1 MIKYNKK
8 ALFYIIRGCVY
19 TMSLQTKYIA
29 GISLGVMGVGF
40 AASIP
45 FQGTVAGEIIQGGF
59 EAGLVG
65 GLADWFAVTAL
76 FRHPLGIPIPHTALL
91 PKNRKRV
98 TKGLVST
105 LENEWL
111 TKESITSKVKEM
123 QLAQMVLQ
131 IAEKELQSDA
141 VKKGIVTIAEKAIVT
156 IDTEKL
162 AVIIEKELKTYL
174 HTTNTSNILQVLVDQ
189 LVVQEYDEHTLDYI
203 LVKVKDW
210 TAQDEAR
217 YQLGSLG
224 MKAMENI
231 KVDGFL
237 QFTLKSFMN
246 IVDEDKIG
254 GILQKFII
262 SNINSL
268 QDADNSTRQLILA
281 KIRQEIINVKEN
293 EALLQELE
301 NWKEK
306 WIANWNATDK
316 IKEMLE
322 QVQQRA
328 VTFVNNE
335 EFADKYVIPFLQTQM
350 NKIKEDEQTVQK
362 IEDWLQKQV
371 VNIVENNHS
380 KIGKLVQ
387 ENLDKLD
394 DKTLIEM
401 IENNVGKDLQWIR
414 VNGAV
419 CGFMIGLVLEGIK
432 AII

>member
-1 MIKYNKK
+1 
-8 ALFYIIRGCVY
+8 
-19 TMSLQTKYIA
+19 MSLQTKYIA

-76 FRHPLGIPIPHTALL
+76 FRHPMGIPIPHTALL

-98 TKGLVST
+98 TKGLIHT

-111 TKESITSKVKEM
+111 TKESITNKVTEM

-131 IAEKELQSDA
+131 IAEREMQSDA
-141 VKKGIVTIAEKAIVT
+141 VKKGIVTIAEKAIVS

-174 HTTNTSNILQVLVDQ
+174 HTINTSNILQVLVDQ
-189 LVVQEYDEHTLDYI
+189 LVVQEYDEKTLDYI

-268 QDADNSTRQLILA
+268 QDADNSTRQLILS

-306 WIANWNATDK
+306 WIANWDATDK

-328 VTFVNNE
+328 ITFVKNE
-335 EFADKYVIPFLQTQM
+335 EFTDKYGIPFLQTQM
-350 NKIKEDEQTVQK
+350 NKIKEDEQTVKK
-362 IEDWLQKQV
+362 IEEWLQKQV
-371 VNIVENNHS
+371 VTLVEKNHS
-380 KIGKLVQ
+380 RIGKLVQ

>member
-1 MIKYNKK
+1 
-8 ALFYIIRGCVY
+8 
-19 TMSLQTKYIA
+19 MSLQTKYIA

-45 FQGTVAGEIIQGGF
+45 FQGTIAGEIIQGGF

-76 FRHPLGIPIPHTALL
+76 FRHPMGIPIPHTALL

-98 TKGLVST
+98 TKGLINT

-111 TKESITSKVKEM
+111 TKESITNKVKEM

-131 IAEKELQSDA
+131 IAEREMQSDA

-174 HTTNTSNILQVLVDQ
+174 HTINTSNILQVLVDQ
-189 LVVQEYDEHTLDYI
+189 LVVQEYDEKTLDYI

-268 QDADNSTRQLILA
+268 QEADNSTRQLILA

-293 EALLQELE
+293 EALLKELE

-328 VTFVNNE
+328 VAFVNNE
-335 EFADKYVIPFLQTQM
+335 EFADKYVIPFLQKQM

-371 VNIVENNHS
+371 VSLVEKNHS

>member
-1 MIKYNKK
+1 
-8 ALFYIIRGCVY
+8 
-19 TMSLQTKYIA
+19 MSLQTKYIA

-76 FRHPLGIPIPHTALL
+76 FRHPMGIPIPHTALL

-98 TKGLVST
+98 TKGLIHT

-111 TKESITSKVKEM
+111 TKESITNKVKEM

-131 IAEKELQSDA
+131 IAEREMQSDA
-141 VKKGIVTIAEKAIVT
+141 VKKGIVTIAEKAIVS

-174 HTTNTSNILQVLVDQ
+174 HTINTSNILQVLVDQ
-189 LVVQEYDEHTLDYI
+189 LVVQEYDEKTLDYL

-306 WIANWNATDK
+306 WITNWNATDK

-328 VTFVNNE
+328 ITFVKNE
-335 EFADKYVIPFLQTQM
+335 EFTDKYVIPFLQTQM

-362 IEDWLQKQV
+362 IEEWLQKQV
-371 VNIVENNHS
+371 VTLVEKNHS

>member
-1 MIKYNKK
+1 
-8 ALFYIIRGCVY
+8 
-19 TMSLQTKYIA
+19 MSLQTKYIA

-45 FQGTVAGEIIQGGF
+45 FQGTIAGEIIQGGF

-111 TKESITSKVKEM
+111 TKESITSKVKDM

-141 VKKGIVTIAEKAIVT
+141 VKKGIVTIAEKAILQ

-174 HTTNTSNILQVLVDQ
+174 HTINTSNILQVLVDQ
-189 LVVQEYDEHTLDYI
+189 LVVQEYDEKTLDYI

-254 GILQKFII
+254 SILQKFVI

-268 QDADNSTRQLILA
+268 QNADNSTRQLILM
-281 KIRQEIINVKEN
+281 KIRQELINVKEN

-301 NWKEK
+301 NWKER
-306 WIANWNATDK
+306 WIANWDATDK
-316 IKEMLE
+316 IKEMLG
-322 QVQQRA
+322 QVQSRA
-328 VTFVNNE
+328 VTFVQNE
-335 EFADKYVIPFLQTQM
+335 EFADKYLVPFLKTQM
-350 NKIKEDEQTVQK
+350 NKVKEDASTVQK
-362 IEDWLQKQV
+362 IEEWLQKQV
-371 VNIVENNHS
+371 VIFVEKNHS

>member
-1 MIKYNKK
+1 
-8 ALFYIIRGCVY
+8 
-19 TMSLQTKYIA
+19 MSLQTKYIA

-76 FRHPLGIPIPHTALL
+76 FRHPMGIPIPHTALL

-98 TKGLVST
+98 TKGLIHT

-111 TKESITSKVKEM
+111 TKESITNKVKDM

-131 IAEKELQSDA
+131 IAEREMQSDA
-141 VKKGIVTIAEKAIVT
+141 VKKGIVKIAEKAIVT

-174 HTTNTSNILQVLVDQ
+174 HTINTSNILQVLVDQ
-189 LVVQEYDEHTLDYI
+189 LVVQEYDEKTLDYI

-328 VTFVNNE
+328 ITFVKNE
-335 EFADKYVIPFLQTQM
+335 EFTDKYVIPFLQTQM

-362 IEDWLQKQV
+362 IEGWLQKQV
-371 VNIVENNHS
+371 VTLVEKNHS

>member
-1 MIKYNKK
+1 
-8 ALFYIIRGCVY
+8 
-19 TMSLQTKYIA
+19 MSLQTKYIA

-76 FRHPLGIPIPHTALL
+76 FRHPMGIPIPHTALL

-98 TKGLVST
+98 TKGLIHT

-111 TKESITSKVKEM
+111 TKESITNKVKEM
-123 QLAQMVLQ
+123 QLAHMVLQ
-131 IAEKELQSDA
+131 IAEREMQSDA

-174 HTTNTSNILQVLVDQ
+174 HTINTSNILQVLVDQ
-189 LVVQEYDEHTLDYI
+189 LIVQEYDEKTLDYI

-268 QDADNSTRQLILA
+268 QDADNSTRQLILS

-306 WIANWNATDK
+306 WIANWDATDK

-328 VTFVNNE
+328 ITFVKNE
-335 EFADKYVIPFLQTQM
+335 EFTDKYVIPFLQTQM

-362 IEDWLQKQV
+362 IEEWLQKQV
-371 VNIVENNHS
+371 VTLVEKNHS

>member
-1 MIKYNKK
+1 
-8 ALFYIIRGCVY
+8 
-19 TMSLQTKYIA
+19 MSLQTKYIA

-76 FRHPLGIPIPHTALL
+76 FRHPMGIPIPHTALL

-98 TKGLVST
+98 TKGLIHT

-111 TKESITSKVKEM
+111 TKESITNKVKDM

-131 IAEKELQSDA
+131 IAEREMQSDA

-174 HTTNTSNILQVLVDQ
+174 HTINTSNILQVLVDQ
-189 LVVQEYDEHTLDYI
+189 LVVQEYDEKTLDYI

-268 QDADNSTRQLILA
+268 QDANNSTRQLILS

-322 QVQQRA
+322 RVQQRA
-328 VTFVNNE
+328 ITFVKNE
-335 EFADKYVIPFLQTQM
+335 EFANKYVIPFLQTQM

-362 IEDWLQKQV
+362 IEEWLQKQV
-371 VNIVENNHS
+371 VTLVEKNHS

>member
-1 MIKYNKK
+1 
-8 ALFYIIRGCVY
+8 
-19 TMSLQTKYIA
+19 MSLQTKYIA

-76 FRHPLGIPIPHTALL
+76 FRHPMGIPIPHTALL

-98 TKGLVST
+98 TKGLIHT

-111 TKESITSKVKEM
+111 TKESITNKVKEM

-131 IAEKELQSDA
+131 IAEREMQSDA

-174 HTTNTSNILQVLVDQ
+174 HTINTSNILQVLVDQ
-189 LVVQEYDEHTLDYI
+189 LVVQEYDEKTLDYI

-268 QDADNSTRQLILA
+268 QDADNSTRQLILS
-281 KIRQEIINVKEN
+281 KIRQEIIHVKEN

-306 WIANWNATDK
+306 WIANWDATDK
-316 IKEMLE
+316 IKEMLG
-322 QVQQRA
+322 QVQRRA
-328 VTFVNNE
+328 ITFVKNE
-335 EFADKYVIPFLQTQM
+335 EFTDKYVMPFLQKQM

-362 IEDWLQKQV
+362 IEEWLQKQV
-371 VNIVENNHS
+371 VTLVEKNHS

>member
-1 MIKYNKK
+1 M
-8 ALFYIIRGCVY
+8 Y

-76 FRHPLGIPIPHTALL
+76 FRHPMGIPIPHTALL

-98 TKGLVST
+98 TKGLINT

-111 TKESITSKVKEM
+111 TKESITNKVKEM

-131 IAEKELQSDA
+131 IAEREMQSDA
-141 VKKGIVTIAEKAIVT
+141 VKKGIVTIAEKAIVS

-174 HTTNTSNILQVLVDQ
+174 HTINTSNILQVLVDQ
-189 LVVQEYDEHTLDYI
+189 LVVQEYDEKTLDYI

-306 WIANWNATDK
+306 WIANWDGTEK

-362 IEDWLQKQV
+362 IEEWLQKQV
-371 VNIVENNHS
+371 VKLVENNHS

>member
-1 MIKYNKK
+1 
-8 ALFYIIRGCVY
+8 
-19 TMSLQTKYIA
+19 MSLQTKYIA

-76 FRHPLGIPIPHTALL
+76 FRHPMGIPIPHTALL

-98 TKGLVST
+98 TKGLIHT

-111 TKESITSKVKEM
+111 TKESITNKVKEM
-123 QLAQMVLQ
+123 QLAQMVMQ
-131 IAEKELQSDA
+131 IAEREMQSDA
-141 VKKGIVTIAEKAIVT
+141 VKKGIVTIAEKAIIT

-174 HTTNTSNILQVLVDQ
+174 HTINTSNILQVLVDQ
-189 LVVQEYDEHTLDYI
+189 LVVQEYDEKTLDYI

-268 QDADNSTRQLILA
+268 QEADNSTRQLILA

-293 EALLQELE
+293 EALLKELE

-328 VTFVNNE
+328 VAFVNNE
-335 EFADKYVIPFLQTQM
+335 EFADKYVIPFLQKQM

-362 IEDWLQKQV
+362 IKDWLQKQV
-371 VNIVENNHS
+371 VNLVEKNHS

>member
-1 MIKYNKK
+1 
-8 ALFYIIRGCVY
+8 
-19 TMSLQTKYIA
+19 MSLQTKYIA
-29 GISLGVMGVGF
+29 GISLGVMGIGF

-45 FQGTVAGEIIQGGF
+45 FQGTIAGEIIQGGF

-76 FRHPLGIPIPHTALL
+76 FRHPMGIPIPHTALL

-98 TKGLVST
+98 TKGLINT

-111 TKESITSKVKEM
+111 TKESITNKVKEM

-131 IAEKELQSDA
+131 IAEREIQSDA
-141 VKKGIVTIAEKAIVT
+141 VKKGIVTIAEKAIVS

-174 HTTNTSNILQVLVDQ
+174 HTINTSNILQVLVDQ
-189 LVVQEYDEHTLDYI
+189 LVVQEYDEKTLDYI

-328 VTFVNNE
+328 VAFVNNE
-335 EFADKYVIPFLQTQM
+335 EFADKYVIPFLQKQM

-371 VNIVENNHS
+371 VSLVEKNHS

>member
-1 MIKYNKK
+1 
-8 ALFYIIRGCVY
+8 
-19 TMSLQTKYIA
+19 MSLQTKYIA

-45 FQGTVAGEIIQGGF
+45 FQGTVAGEIIQGGV

-76 FRHPLGIPIPHTALL
+76 FRHPMGIPIPHTALL

-98 TKGLVST
+98 TKGLINT

-111 TKESITSKVKEM
+111 TKESITNKVKEM

-131 IAEKELQSDA
+131 IAEREMQSDA
-141 VKKGIVTIAEKAIVT
+141 VKKGIVTIAEKAIVS

-174 HTTNTSNILQVLVDQ
+174 HTINTSNILQVLVDQ
-189 LVVQEYDEHTLDYI
+189 LVVQEYDEKTLDYI
-203 LVKVKDW
+203 LVKVKEW

-268 QDADNSTRQLILA
+268 QDADNSTRQLILS

-306 WIANWNATDK
+306 WIANWDATDK

-328 VTFVNNE
+328 VAFVNNE
-335 EFADKYVIPFLQTQM
+335 EFADKYVIPFLQKQM

-371 VNIVENNHS
+371 VSLVEKNHS

>member
-1 MIKYNKK
+1 
-8 ALFYIIRGCVY
+8 
-19 TMSLQTKYIA
+19 MSLQTKYIA
-29 GISLGVMGVGF
+29 GISLGVMGIGF

-76 FRHPLGIPIPHTALL
+76 FRHPMGIPIPHTALL

-98 TKGLVST
+98 TKGLINT

-111 TKESITSKVKEM
+111 TKESITNKVKEM

-131 IAEKELQSDA
+131 IAEREMQSDA
-141 VKKGIVTIAEKAIVT
+141 VKKGIVTIAEKAIVS

-174 HTTNTSNILQVLVDQ
+174 HTMNTSNILQVLVDQ
-189 LVVQEYDEHTLDYI
+189 LVVQEYDEKTLDYI

-262 SNINSL
+262 SNISSL

-328 VTFVNNE
+328 VAFVNNE
-335 EFADKYVIPFLQTQM
+335 EFADKYVIPFLQKQM
-350 NKIKEDEQTVQK
+350 NKIKDDEVTVQK

-371 VNIVENNHS
+371 VKLVENNHS

>member
-1 MIKYNKK
+1 
-8 ALFYIIRGCVY
+8 
-19 TMSLQTKYIA
+19 MSLQSKYLA

-40 AASIP
+40 AATIP
-45 FQGTVAGEIIQGGF
+45 FQGTIAGEIIQGGF

-76 FRHPLGIPIPHTALL
+76 FRHPMGIPIPHTALL
-91 PKNRKRV
+91 PKNRKRI

-111 TKESITSKVKEM
+111 TKESITNKVKEM
-123 QLAQMVLQ
+123 KLAQMVLQ
-131 IAEKELQSDA
+131 IAERELQSDA
-141 VKKGIVTIAEKAIVT
+141 VKKGIVTIAEKAILQ
-156 IDTEKL
+156 INTEKL
-162 AVIIEKELKTYL
+162 ATVIEKELKTYL
-174 HTTNTSNILQVLVDQ
+174 HTIHTGNILQVLIDQ
-189 LVVQEYDEHTLDYI
+189 LVVQEYDEKTLDYM
-203 LVKVKDW
+203 LVKAKEW

-246 IVDEDKIG
+246 IVDEEKIG
-254 GILQKFII
+254 GILQKFVI
-262 SNINSL
+262 SNISSL
-268 QDADNSTRQLILA
+268 QDPDNSTRQLVLM
-281 KIRQEIINVKEN
+281 KIRQELINVKEN
-293 EALLQELE
+293 EAVLQELE
-301 NWKEK
+301 NWKER
-306 WIANWNATDK
+306 WIADWDATEK
-316 IKEMLE
+316 IKELLG
-322 QVQQRA
+322 QAQGRA
-328 VTFVNNE
+328 VAFVKNE
-335 EFADKYVIPFLQTQM
+335 EFADRYLLPFLTTQM
-350 NKIKEDEQTVQK
+350 NKVKEDPAAVENM
-362 IEDWLQKQV
+362 EEWLQKQI
-371 VNIVENNHS
+371 VNLVENNHS

-432 AII
+432 AVI

>member
-1 MIKYNKK
+1 
-8 ALFYIIRGCVY
+8 
-19 TMSLQTKYIA
+19 MSLQTKYIA

-76 FRHPLGIPIPHTALL
+76 FRHPMGIPIPHTALL

-98 TKGLVST
+98 TKGLINT

-111 TKESITSKVKEM
+111 TKESITNKVKEM

-131 IAEKELQSDA
+131 IAEREMQSDA
-141 VKKGIVTIAEKAIVT
+141 VKKGIVTIAEKAIVS

-174 HTTNTSNILQVLVDQ
+174 HTINTNNILQVLVDQ
-189 LVVQEYDEHTLDYI
+189 LVVQEYDEKTLDYI

-268 QDADNSTRQLILA
+268 QEADNSTRQLILA

-328 VTFVNNE
+328 VAFVNNE
-335 EFADKYVIPFLQTQM
+335 EFADKYVIPFLQKQM

-362 IEDWLQKQV
+362 IEKWLQKQV
-371 VNIVENNHS
+371 VTLVEKNHS

>member
-1 MIKYNKK
+1 
-8 ALFYIIRGCVY
+8 
-19 TMSLQTKYIA
+19 MSLQTKYIA

-45 FQGTVAGEIIQGGF
+45 FQGTIAGEIIQGGF

-76 FRHPLGIPIPHTALL
+76 FRHPMGIPIPHTALL

-98 TKGLVST
+98 TKGLIHT

-111 TKESITSKVKEM
+111 TKESITNKVKEM

-131 IAEKELQSDA
+131 IAEREMQSDA
-141 VKKGIVTIAEKAIVT
+141 VKKGIVTIAEKAIVS

-174 HTTNTSNILQVLVDQ
+174 HTINTSNILQVLVDQ
-189 LVVQEYDEHTLDYI
+189 LVVQEYDEKTLDYI

-268 QDADNSTRQLILA
+268 QDADNGTRQLILS

-306 WIANWNATDK
+306 WIANWDATDK
-316 IKEMLE
+316 IKEMME

-328 VTFVNNE
+328 VTFVNKE
-335 EFADKYVIPFLQTQM
+335 EFADTYVIPFLQTQM
-350 NKIKEDEQTVQK
+350 NKIKEDEVTVQK

-371 VNIVENNHS
+371 VTLVEKNHS

-419 CGFMIGLVLEGIK
+419 CGFMIGLILEGIK

>member
-1 MIKYNKK
+1 
-8 ALFYIIRGCVY
+8 
-19 TMSLQTKYIA
+19 MSLQTKYIA

-76 FRHPLGIPIPHTALL
+76 FRHPMGIPIPHTALL

-98 TKGLVST
+98 TKGLINT

-111 TKESITSKVKEM
+111 TKESITNKVKEM

-131 IAEKELQSDA
+131 IAEREMQSDA
-141 VKKGIVTIAEKAIVT
+141 VKKGIVTIAEKAIVS

-174 HTTNTSNILQVLVDQ
+174 HTINTSNILQVLVDQ
-189 LVVQEYDEHTLDYI
+189 LVVQEYDEKTLDYI
-203 LVKVKDW
+203 LVKVKEW

-262 SNINSL
+262 RNINSL
-268 QDADNSTRQLILA
+268 QDADNSTRQLILS

-306 WIANWNATDK
+306 WIANWDATDK

-328 VTFVNNE
+328 VAFVNNE
-335 EFADKYVIPFLQTQM
+335 EFADKYVIPFLQKQM

-371 VNIVENNHS
+371 VSLVEKNHS

>member
-1 MIKYNKK
+1 
-8 ALFYIIRGCVY
+8 
-19 TMSLQTKYIA
+19 MSLQTKYIA

-111 TKESITSKVKEM
+111 TKDSITSKVKEM

-141 VKKGIVTIAEKAIVT
+141 VKKGIVTIAEKAILQ

-174 HTTNTSNILQVLVDQ
+174 HTINTSNILQVLVDQ
-189 LVVQEYDEHTLDYI
+189 LVVQEYDEKTLDYI

-293 EALLQELE
+293 ESLLQELE

-306 WIANWNATDK
+306 WIANWDATDK

-322 QVQQRA
+322 QVQSRA
-328 VTFVNNE
+328 VTFVKNE
-335 EFADKYVIPFLQTQM
+335 EFVDKYVVPFLQTQM
-350 NKIKEDEQTVQK
+350 NKIKADELTVQK

-371 VNIVENNHS
+371 VTIVEKNHS

-419 CGFMIGLVLEGIK
+419 CGFMIGLILEGIK

>member
-1 MIKYNKK
+1 
-8 ALFYIIRGCVY
+8 
-19 TMSLQTKYIA
+19 MSLQTKYIA

-76 FRHPLGIPIPHTALL
+76 FRHPMGIPIPHTALL

-98 TKGLVST
+98 TKGLINT

-111 TKESITSKVKEM
+111 TKESITNKVKEM

-131 IAEKELQSDA
+131 IAEREMQSDA
-141 VKKGIVTIAEKAIVT
+141 VKKGIVAIAEKAIVS

-162 AVIIEKELKTYL
+162 AVIFEKELKTYL
-174 HTTNTSNILQVLVDQ
+174 HTINTSNILQVLVDQ
-189 LVVQEYDEHTLDYI
+189 LVVQEYDEKTLDYI

-246 IVDEDKIG
+246 IVDEDKVG

-322 QVQQRA
+322 QVQQKA
-328 VTFVNNE
+328 VAFVNNE

-350 NKIKEDEQTVQK
+350 NKIKDDEVTVQK

-371 VNIVENNHS
+371 VKLVENNHS

>member
-1 MIKYNKK
+1 M
-8 ALFYIIRGCVY
+8 Y

-29 GISLGVMGVGF
+29 GISLGVMGIGF

-45 FQGTVAGEIIQGGF
+45 FQGTIAGEIIQGGF

-76 FRHPLGIPIPHTALL
+76 FRHPMGIPIPHTALL

-98 TKGLVST
+98 TKGLINT

-111 TKESITSKVKEM
+111 TKESITNKVKEM

-131 IAEKELQSDA
+131 IAEREIQSDA
-141 VKKGIVTIAEKAIVT
+141 VKKGIVTIAEKAIVS

-174 HTTNTSNILQVLVDQ
+174 HTINTSNILQVLVDQ
-189 LVVQEYDEHTLDYI
+189 LVVQEYDEKTLDYI

-328 VTFVNNE
+328 VAFVNNE
-335 EFADKYVIPFLQTQM
+335 EFADKYVIPFLQKQM

-371 VNIVENNHS
+371 VSLVEKNHS

>member
-1 MIKYNKK
+1 
-8 ALFYIIRGCVY
+8 
-19 TMSLQTKYIA
+19 MSLQTKYIA

-76 FRHPLGIPIPHTALL
+76 FRHPMGIPIPHTALL

-98 TKGLVST
+98 TKGLIHT

-111 TKESITSKVKEM
+111 TKESITNKVKEM
-123 QLAQMVLQ
+123 QLAQMILQ
-131 IAEKELQSDA
+131 IAEREMQSDA

-174 HTTNTSNILQVLVDQ
+174 HTINTSNILQVLVDQ
-189 LVVQEYDEHTLDYI
+189 LVVQEYDEKTLDYI

-268 QDADNSTRQLILA
+268 QEADNSTRQLILA

-328 VTFVNNE
+328 VAFVNNE
-335 EFADKYVIPFLQTQM
+335 EFADKYVIPFLQKQM

-362 IEDWLQKQV
+362 IEEWLQKQV
-371 VNIVENNHS
+371 VTLVEKNHS

>member
-1 MIKYNKK
+1 
-8 ALFYIIRGCVY
+8 
-19 TMSLQTKYIA
+19 MSLQTKYIA

-76 FRHPLGIPIPHTALL
+76 FRHPMGIPIPHTALL

-98 TKGLVST
+98 TKGLINT

-111 TKESITSKVKEM
+111 TKESITNKVKEM

-131 IAEKELQSDA
+131 IAEREMQSDA
-141 VKKGIVTIAEKAIVT
+141 VKKGIVTIAEKAIVS

-174 HTTNTSNILQVLVDQ
+174 HTINTNNILQVLVDQ
-189 LVVQEYDEHTLDYI
+189 LVVQEYDEKTLDYI

-268 QDADNSTRQLILA
+268 QEADNSTRQLILA

-306 WIANWNATDK
+306 WLANWNATDK

-328 VTFVNNE
+328 VAFVNNE
-335 EFADKYVIPFLQTQM
+335 EFADKYVIPFLQKQM

-362 IEDWLQKQV
+362 IEEWLQKQV
-371 VNIVENNHS
+371 VTLVEKNHS

>member
-1 MIKYNKK
+1 
-8 ALFYIIRGCVY
+8 
-19 TMSLQTKYIA
+19 MSLQTKYIA

-76 FRHPLGIPIPHTALL
+76 FRHPMGIPIPHTALL

-98 TKGLVST
+98 TKGLINT

-111 TKESITSKVKEM
+111 TKESITNKVKEM
-123 QLAQMVLQ
+123 QLVQMILQ
-131 IAEKELQSDA
+131 IAEREMQSDA
-141 VKKGIVTIAEKAIVT
+141 VKKGIVTIAEKAIVS

-174 HTTNTSNILQVLVDQ
+174 HTINTNNILQVLVDQ
-189 LVVQEYDEHTLDYI
+189 LVVQEYDEKTLDYI

-268 QDADNSTRQLILA
+268 QEVDNSTRQLILA

-328 VTFVNNE
+328 VAFVNNE
-335 EFADKYVIPFLQTQM
+335 EFADKYVIPFLQKQM

-371 VNIVENNHS
+371 VSLVEKNHS

>member
-1 MIKYNKK
+1 
-8 ALFYIIRGCVY
+8 
-19 TMSLQTKYIA
+19 MSLQTKYIA

-76 FRHPLGIPIPHTALL
+76 FRHPMGIPIPHTALL

-98 TKGLVST
+98 TKGLINT

-111 TKESITSKVKEM
+111 TKESITNKVKEM

-131 IAEKELQSDA
+131 IAEREMQSDA
-141 VKKGIVTIAEKAIVT
+141 VKKGIVTIAEKAIVS

-174 HTTNTSNILQVLVDQ
+174 HTINTSNILQVLVDQ
-189 LVVQEYDEHTLDYI
+189 LVVQEYDEKTLDYI

-268 QDADNSTRQLILA
+268 QDADNSTRQLILT

-306 WIANWNATDK
+306 WIANWDGTDK

-328 VTFVNNE
+328 ITFVKNE
-335 EFADKYVIPFLQTQM
+335 EFTDKYVIPFLQTQM

-362 IEDWLQKQV
+362 IEEWLQKQV
-371 VNIVENNHS
+371 VTLVEKNHS

>member
-1 MIKYNKK
+1 
-8 ALFYIIRGCVY
+8 
-19 TMSLQTKYIA
+19 MSLQTKYIA

-76 FRHPLGIPIPHTALL
+76 FRHPMGIPIPHTALL

-98 TKGLVST
+98 TKGLIHT

-111 TKESITSKVKEM
+111 TKESITNKVKEM

-131 IAEKELQSDA
+131 IAEREMQSDA
-141 VKKGIVTIAEKAIVT
+141 VKKGIVKIAEKAIVT

-174 HTTNTSNILQVLVDQ
+174 HTINTSNILQVLVDQ
-189 LVVQEYDEHTLDYI
+189 LVVQEYDEKTLDYI

-268 QDADNSTRQLILA
+268 QDADNSTRQLILS

-301 NWKEK
+301 NWKEQ

-316 IKEMLE
+316 IKEMLK
-322 QVQQRA
+322 QVQQKA
-328 VTFVNNE
+328 VAFVNNE

-362 IEDWLQKQV
+362 IEEWLQKQV
-371 VNIVENNHS
+371 VTLVEKNHS

>member
-1 MIKYNKK
+1 
-8 ALFYIIRGCVY
+8 
-19 TMSLQTKYIA
+19 MSLQTKYIA

-45 FQGTVAGEIIQGGF
+45 FQGTIAGEIIQGGF

-76 FRHPLGIPIPHTALL
+76 FRHPMGIPIPHTALL

-98 TKGLVST
+98 TKGLINT

-111 TKESITSKVKEM
+111 TKESITNKVKEM

-131 IAEKELQSDA
+131 IAEREMQSDA

-174 HTTNTSNILQVLVDQ
+174 HTINTSNILQVLVDQ
-189 LVVQEYDEHTLDYI
+189 LVVQEYDEKTLDYI

-268 QDADNSTRQLILA
+268 QEADNSTRQLILA

-306 WIANWNATDK
+306 WITNWNATDK

-328 VTFVNNE
+328 VAFVNNE
-335 EFADKYVIPFLQTQM
+335 EFTDKYVIPFLQKQM

-362 IEDWLQKQV
+362 IEEWLQKQV
-371 VNIVENNHS
+371 VTLVEKNHS

>member
-1 MIKYNKK
+1 
-8 ALFYIIRGCVY
+8 
-19 TMSLQTKYIA
+19 MSLQTKYIA
-29 GISLGVMGVGF
+29 GISLGVMGIGF

-76 FRHPLGIPIPHTALL
+76 FRHPMGIPIPHTALL

-98 TKGLVST
+98 TKGLINT

-111 TKESITSKVKEM
+111 TKESITNKVKEM
-123 QLAQMVLQ
+123 QLVQMVLQ
-131 IAEKELQSDA
+131 IAEREMQSDA
-141 VKKGIVTIAEKAIVT
+141 VKKGIVTIAEKAIVS

-174 HTTNTSNILQVLVDQ
+174 HTMNTSNILQVLVDQ
-189 LVVQEYDEHTLDYI
+189 LVVQEYDEKTLDYI

-262 SNINSL
+262 SNISGL

-322 QVQQRA
+322 QVQQKA
-328 VTFVNNE
+328 VAFVNNE
-335 EFADKYVIPFLQTQM
+335 EFADKYVIPFLQKQM
-350 NKIKEDEQTVQK
+350 NKIKDDEVTVQK

-371 VNIVENNHS
+371 VKLVENNHS

>member
-1 MIKYNKK
+1 
-8 ALFYIIRGCVY
+8 
-19 TMSLQTKYIA
+19 MSLQTKYIA

-45 FQGTVAGEIIQGGF
+45 FQGTIAGEIIQGGF

-76 FRHPLGIPIPHTALL
+76 FRHPMGIPIPHTALL

-98 TKGLVST
+98 TKGLINT

-111 TKESITSKVKEM
+111 TKESITNKVKEM

-131 IAEKELQSDA
+131 IAEREMQSDA

-174 HTTNTSNILQVLVDQ
+174 HTINTSNILQVLVDQ
-189 LVVQEYDEHTLDYI
+189 LVVQEYDEKTLDYI

-328 VTFVNNE
+328 VAFVNNE
-335 EFADKYVIPFLQTQM
+335 EFADKYVIPFLQKQM

-362 IEDWLQKQV
+362 IEEWLQKQV
-371 VNIVENNHS
+371 VTLVEKNHS

-419 CGFMIGLVLEGIK
+419 CGFMIGLVLEIGR
-432 AII
+432 AHV

>member
-1 MIKYNKK
+1 
-8 ALFYIIRGCVY
+8 
-19 TMSLQTKYIA
+19 MSLQTKYIA

-59 EAGLVG
+59 EAGLIG

-76 FRHPLGIPIPHTALL
+76 FRHPMGIPIPHTALL

-98 TKGLVST
+98 TKGLIHT

-111 TKESITSKVKEM
+111 TKESITNKVKEM
-123 QLAQMVLQ
+123 QLAQMVMQ
-131 IAEKELQSDA
+131 IAEREMQSDA

-174 HTTNTSNILQVLVDQ
+174 HTINTSNILQVLVDQ
-189 LVVQEYDEHTLDYI
+189 LVVQEYDEKTLDYI

-268 QDADNSTRQLILA
+268 QEADNSTRQLILA

-293 EALLQELE
+293 EALLKELE

-328 VTFVNNE
+328 VAFVNNE
-335 EFADKYVIPFLQTQM
+335 EFADKYVIPFLQKQM

-362 IEDWLQKQV
+362 IKDWLQKQV
-371 VNIVENNHS
+371 VNLVEKNHS

>member
-1 MIKYNKK
+1 
-8 ALFYIIRGCVY
+8 
-19 TMSLQTKYIA
+19 MSLQTKYIA

-111 TKESITSKVKEM
+111 TKESITSKLKEM

-141 VKKGIVTIAEKAIVT
+141 VKKGIVTIAEKAILQ

-174 HTTNTSNILQVLVDQ
+174 HTINTSNILQVLVDQ
-189 LVVQEYDEHTLDYI
+189 LVVQEYDEKTLDYI

-293 EALLQELE
+293 ESLLQELE
-301 NWKEK
+301 KWKEK
-306 WIANWNATDK
+306 WIANWDATEK

-328 VTFVNNE
+328 VTFVKNE
-335 EFADKYVIPFLQTQM
+335 EFADKYVVPFLQTQM
-350 NKIKEDEQTVQK
+350 NKIKEDELTVQK

-371 VNIVENNHS
+371 VTIVEKNHS

>member
-1 MIKYNKK
+1 
-8 ALFYIIRGCVY
+8 
-19 TMSLQTKYIA
+19 MSLQTKYIA

-45 FQGTVAGEIIQGGF
+45 FQGTIAGEIIQGGF

-76 FRHPLGIPIPHTALL
+76 FRHPMGIPIPHTALL

-98 TKGLVST
+98 TKGLINT

-111 TKESITSKVKEM
+111 TKESITNKVKEM

-131 IAEKELQSDA
+131 IAEREMQSDA
-141 VKKGIVTIAEKAIVT
+141 VKKGIVTIAEKAIVS

-174 HTTNTSNILQVLVDQ
+174 HTINTNNILQVLVDQ
-189 LVVQEYDEHTLDYI
+189 LVVQEYDEKTLDYI

-268 QDADNSTRQLILA
+268 QEADNSTRQLILA

-306 WIANWNATDK
+306 WLANWNATDK

-328 VTFVNNE
+328 VAFVNNE
-335 EFADKYVIPFLQTQM
+335 EFADKYVIPFLQKQM

-362 IEDWLQKQV
+362 IEEWLQKQV
-371 VNIVENNHS
+371 VTLVEKNHS

>member
-1 MIKYNKK
+1 M
-8 ALFYIIRGCVY
+8 Y

-45 FQGTVAGEIIQGGF
+45 FQGTIAGEIIQGGF

-76 FRHPLGIPIPHTALL
+76 FRHPMGIPIPHTALL

-98 TKGLVST
+98 TKGLINT

-111 TKESITSKVKEM
+111 TKESITNKVKEM

-131 IAEKELQSDA
+131 IAEREMQSDA
-141 VKKGIVTIAEKAIVT
+141 VKKGIVTIAEKAIVS

-174 HTTNTSNILQVLVDQ
+174 HTINTNNILQVLVDQ
-189 LVVQEYDEHTLDYI
+189 LVVQEYDEKTLDYI

-268 QDADNSTRQLILA
+268 QEADNSTRQLILA

-328 VTFVNNE
+328 VAFVNNE
-335 EFADKYVIPFLQTQM
+335 EFADKYVIPFLQKQM

-362 IEDWLQKQV
+362 IEKWLQKQV
-371 VNIVENNHS
+371 VTLVEKNHS

>member
-1 MIKYNKK
+1 
-8 ALFYIIRGCVY
+8 
-19 TMSLQTKYIA
+19 MSLQTKYIA

-45 FQGTVAGEIIQGGF
+45 FQGTIAGEIIQGGF

-76 FRHPLGIPIPHTALL
+76 FRHPMGIPIPHTALL

-98 TKGLVST
+98 TKGLIHT

-111 TKESITSKVKEM
+111 TKESITNKVKEM

-131 IAEKELQSDA
+131 IAEREMQSDA
-141 VKKGIVTIAEKAIVT
+141 VKKGIVTIAEKAIVS

-174 HTTNTSNILQVLVDQ
+174 HTINTNNILQVLVDQ
-189 LVVQEYDEHTLDYI
+189 LVVQEYDEKTLDYI

-268 QDADNSTRQLILA
+268 QEVDNSTRQLILA

-328 VTFVNNE
+328 VAFVNNE
-335 EFADKYVIPFLQTQM
+335 EFADKYVIPFLQKQM

-371 VNIVENNHS
+371 VSFVEKNHS

>member
-1 MIKYNKK
+1 
-8 ALFYIIRGCVY
+8 
-19 TMSLQTKYIA
+19 MSLQTKYIA

-76 FRHPLGIPIPHTALL
+76 FRHPMGIPIPHTALL

-98 TKGLVST
+98 TKGLIHT

-111 TKESITSKVKEM
+111 TKESITNKVKEM

-131 IAEKELQSDA
+131 IAEREIQSDA

-174 HTTNTSNILQVLVDQ
+174 HTINTSNILQVLVDQ
-189 LVVQEYDEHTLDYI
+189 LVVQEYDEKTLDHI

-328 VTFVNNE
+328 VTFVKNE
-335 EFADKYVIPFLQTQM
+335 EFADKYVIPFLQKQM
-350 NKIKEDEQTVQK
+350 NQIKEDEMTVQK

-371 VNIVENNHS
+371 VNLVEKNHS

-419 CGFMIGLVLEGIK
+419 CGFMIGLILEGIK

>member
-1 MIKYNKK
+1 
-8 ALFYIIRGCVY
+8 
-19 TMSLQTKYIA
+19 MSLQTKYIA

-45 FQGTVAGEIIQGGF
+45 FQGTIAGEIIQGGF

-76 FRHPLGIPIPHTALL
+76 FRHPMGIPIPHTALL

-98 TKGLVST
+98 TKGLINT

-111 TKESITSKVKEM
+111 TKESITNKVKEM

-131 IAEKELQSDA
+131 IAEREMQSDA
-141 VKKGIVTIAEKAIVT
+141 VKKGIVTIAEKAIVS

-174 HTTNTSNILQVLVDQ
+174 HTMNTSNILQVLVDQ
-189 LVVQEYDEHTLDYI
+189 LVVQEYDEKTLDYI

-262 SNINSL
+262 SNISGL

-322 QVQQRA
+322 QVQQKA
-328 VTFVNNE
+328 VAFVNNE
-335 EFADKYVIPFLQTQM
+335 EFADKYVIPFLQKQM
-350 NKIKEDEQTVQK
+350 NKIKDDEVTVQK

-371 VNIVENNHS
+371 VKLVENNHS

>member
-1 MIKYNKK
+1 
-8 ALFYIIRGCVY
+8 
-19 TMSLQTKYIA
+19 MSLQTKYIA

-40 AASIP
+40 VASIP

-76 FRHPLGIPIPHTALL
+76 FRHPMGIPIPHTALL

-98 TKGLVST
+98 TKGLINT

-111 TKESITSKVKEM
+111 TKESITNKVKEM

-131 IAEKELQSDA
+131 IAEREMQSDA
-141 VKKGIVTIAEKAIVT
+141 VKKGIVTIAEKAIVST
-156 IDTEKL
+156 DTEKL

-174 HTTNTSNILQVLVDQ
+174 HTINTSNILQVLVDQ
-189 LVVQEYDEHTLDYI
+189 LVVQEYDEKTLDYI

-246 IVDEDKIG
+246 IVDEDKVG

-328 VTFVNNE
+328 VVFVNNE

-362 IEDWLQKQV
+362 IEEWLQKQV
-371 VNIVENNHS
+371 VKLVENNHS

>member
-1 MIKYNKK
+1 
-8 ALFYIIRGCVY
+8 
-19 TMSLQTKYIA
+19 MSLQTKYIA
-29 GISLGVMGVGF
+29 GISLGVMGIGF

-45 FQGTVAGEIIQGGF
+45 FQGTIAGEIIQGGF

-76 FRHPLGIPIPHTALL
+76 FRHPMGIPIPHTALL

-98 TKGLVST
+98 TKGLINT

-111 TKESITSKVKEM
+111 TKESITNKVKEM

-131 IAEKELQSDA
+131 IAEREMQSDA
-141 VKKGIVTIAEKAIVT
+141 VKKGIVTIAEKAIVS

-174 HTTNTSNILQVLVDQ
+174 HTINTNNILQVLVDQ
-189 LVVQEYDEHTLDYI
+189 LVLQEYDEKTLDYI

-268 QDADNSTRQLILA
+268 QEADNSTRQLILA

-293 EALLQELE
+293 EALLKELE

-306 WIANWNATDK
+306 WIANWDATDK

-328 VTFVNNE
+328 VAFVNNE
-335 EFADKYVIPFLQTQM
+335 EFADKYVIPFLQKQM

-371 VNIVENNHS
+371 VSLVEKNHS